1 MLVNRGVILLSKSGS
16 GLDSKITNDSRLIFS
31 YQFLEEAS
39 DCIVIELLYRQM
51 ISVRTLTCSNESNE
65 QLLDRLTINKD
76 ILLEMRRNFAMKS
89 VLFLGNMHFSIFYLT
104 LLLND
109 IVKQSDIF
117 AQARQI
123 LLGDYD
129 NANEDQ
135 DKN

>member
-1 MLVNRGVILLSKSGS
+1 MLSKSGS